1 VEITELDKDGLARI
15 SVATLANLFAAA
27 GGAELAGNF
36 EIRLD
41 ATTAVLAA
49 VLVEKILAATADVRS
64 REITAHHV
72 QQKLEQAGFKVVLS
86 GRLTCVEAPLWEQG
100 GPGCCVGG

>member
-1 VEITELDKDGLARI
+1 MEVMELDKDGLARM

-27 GGAELAGNF
+27 GGAELVENF

-49 VLVEKILAATADVRS
+49 VLVERILAATTDVRT
-64 REITAHHV
+64 REVTAHNV
-72 QQKLEQAGFKVVLS
+72 QQKLEQAGFKVVIR
-86 GRLTCVEAPLWEQG
+86 GGLTCVGAPLWEQE
-100 GPGCCVGG
+100 GPGCCAG